1 MRLVD
6 QCDAHLSGPKF
17 GFLAVDLK
25 EAPPLQDEKDLVAEV
40 VAVKV
45 TGLASRGETKEPGA
59 YLRSNQNVAQVFL
72 PAEIENFEFHFIG
85 IYGRSCSVAKRN
97 GQKETKRTERVE
109 EEELPTDD
117 SAVP

>member
-25 EAPPLQDEKDLVAEV
+25 EAPPLQDEKDLVAQV

-45 TGLASRGETKEPGA
+45 TGLASCFQAREPGA
-59 YLRSNQNVAQVFL
+59 NLGSNQDV
-72 PAEIENFEFHFIG
+72 
-85 IYGRSCSVAKRN
+85 S
-97 GQKETKRTERVE
+97 
-109 EEELPTDD
+109 
-117 SAVP
+117 